1 MHAAGS
7 NIEDA
12 PSADSRRLRVML
24 LIPTLDRSGAEKQLM
39 LLATRL
45 PREQFDINVV
55 CLTRGGPYAES
66 IQQAGIPVTILGK
79 RLKGDPRAL
88 WKLKALI
95 KEQQP
100 DIVHSWLFAANAYAR
115 LAVSGKQRPKVVVS
129 ERCVDSWK
137 SRWQLWLDRRLI
149 ARTDA
154 MVANSHSVADFYA
167 QQGVPRSLMHV
178 IPNGIAVSSS
188 EPLDRPSLLKELKLP
203 ADAKL
208 VACVGRLA
216 KQKCVGDLLWGIQ
229 VLRQADPRAYLL
241 IIGDGPERDDLVE
254 RARNLEC
261 TDHVRFVGHRE
272 DADRILP
279 LVDAYW
285 LASAFEGMSNSLME
299 ALSLG
304 IPAIATDI
312 PPNRELIT
320 HGKHGYLVNPNDG
333 VGFAQY
339 TVKLFNDRA
348 GQSVS
353 NSRERTHDRRVQ
365 HRPHGRKARGTVSQ
379 TGRFDRT
386 TQ

>member
-1 MHAAGS
+1 MHAADTS
-7 NIEDA
+7 TEET
-12 PSADSRRLRVML
+12 PSADSRRLKVLL

-45 PREQFDINVV
+45 PREEFDVHVV
-55 CLTRGGPYAES
+55 CLTRGGPYAEP
-66 IQQAGIPVTILGK
+66 IQQAGIPVTMLGK

-88 WKLKALI
+88 WRLKALI
-95 KEQQP
+95 QEQRP

-149 ARTDA
+149 SRTDA
-154 MVANSHSVADFYA
+154 MVANSRSVADFYE
-167 QQGVPRSLMHV
+167 QQGVPRALMHV
-178 IPNGIAVSSS
+178 IPNGIAVSSAA
-188 EPLDRPSLLKELKLP
+188 PLDRQSLLQELQLP

-216 KQKCVGDLLWGIQ
+216 KQKCVGDLLWGFQ

-241 IIGDGPERDDLVE
+241 VIGDGPERDNLIE
-254 RARNLEC
+254 RAGQLEC
-261 TDHVRFVGHRE
+261 SDHVRFLGHRE

-279 LVDAYW
+279 LIDVYW

-299 ALSLG
+299 AMSLG
-304 IPAIATDI
+304 LPVIATDI

-320 HGKHGYLVNPNDG
+320 HGRHGYLVNPRDG

-339 TVKLFNDRA
+339 TVKLFEDPALANQLSSA
-348 GQSVS
+348 A
-353 NSRERTHDRRVQ
+353 
-365 HRPHGRKARGTVSQ
+365 KARMTEEFNIERMVESYVELYRRL
-379 TGRFDRT
+379 TAAPA
-386 TQ
+386 